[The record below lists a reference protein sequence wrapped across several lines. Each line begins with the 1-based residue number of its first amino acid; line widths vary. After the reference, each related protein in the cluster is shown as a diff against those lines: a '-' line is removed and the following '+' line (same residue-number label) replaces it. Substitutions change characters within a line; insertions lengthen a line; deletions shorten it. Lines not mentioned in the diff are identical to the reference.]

1 MTLPGDQKIWQNAW
15 VVPDVEAAA
24 MQWVRLFGVGP
35 FFITRYGDD
44 LLTDLV
50 YRGKPGSLNIL
61 VAVSHAGPVQIEL
74 IQRLD
79 DAPTPYSDTVAPGQ
93 TAFHHVAVWT
103 DDIDADLAHYR
114 KQGTAV
120 AVTGRVINSVRFAYV
135 DTQDRLGC
143 MVEMVERS
151 ADFDARLRMLEG
163 ICNDWDGS
171 DPLRDMAAIGQ
182 EEGLSP

>member
-1 MTLPGDQKIWQNAW
+1 MKLPTDQKIWQNAW

-24 MQWVRLFGVGP
+24 MNWVRNFGVGP
-35 FFITRYGDD
+35 FFITQYGDD

-79 DAPTPYSDTVAPGQ
+79 DDPTPYSDTVAPGQ
-93 TAFHHVAVWT
+93 TAFHHVAVWS
-103 DDIDADLAHYR
+103 DDIDADVAHYE
-114 KQGTAV
+114 KQGAP
-120 AVTGRVINSVRFAYV
+120 AAITGRVIDSVRFAYL
-135 DTQDRLGC
+135 DTQATLGC

-151 ADFDARLRMLEG
+151 ADFDDRLRMLEG

-182 EEGLSP
+182 ENNLSP